1 MCDFCEK
8 RFTTKAKSIDHTKK
22 CTAKNVVEKFNSE
35 RASLMEEISNLK
47 ESLSSSLQENIVIKS
62 KLETQVEINMFLK
75 EQIGSFKQ
83 HILDKDF
90 DQKTI
95 TLAAIARPTSVRNT
109 IKNSIVQNLL
119 PLKEEEMKDH
129 AAYLTLDH
137 IKEGAEGYAKFAL
150 SRPFKDRITCT
161 DVSRKKLAWKDEE
174 GKILYDTEGKN
185 LSEKFFRIMKERNET
200 LFRELIHELGHKLS
214 DAYKRDDQEEAD
226 TIVELTDKIQTWRRE
241 AYQASKGTFTD
252 LSADFARAL
261 CKISS
266 SNNYS
271 TTTISESLVPNFY
284 PGESMV

>member
-1 MCDFCEK
+1 MVKKHHICNFCEK
-8 RFTTKAKSIDHTKK
+8 TFTTKAKCNDHIKK
-22 CTAKNVVEKFNSE
+22 CSAQHIVEKLKSDN
-35 RASLMEEISNLK
+35 ASLLLEVSNLK
-47 ESLSSSLQENIVIKS
+47 QENSCLKS
-62 KLETQVEINMFLK
+62 RIDTQVEIHKFLR
-75 EQIGSFKQ
+75 EEIASFKQ
-83 HILDKDF
+83 HILEKDL

-119 PLKEEEMKDH
+119 PLKEEEMKNH
-129 AAYLTLDH
+129 ANYLTLDH

-200 LFRELIHELGHKLS
+200 LFRELIHELGYKLN

-226 TIVELTDKIQTWRRE
+226 TIVDLTDKIQTWRRE
-241 AYQASKGTFTD
+241 AYQASKGTCTD

-271 TTTISESLVPNFY
+271 TTTTSESFVPNFY
-284 PGESMV
+284 QGESMV